1 MTEGYCRWRGCRLV
15 RSAID
20 TSDGSRVSKTEYLE
34 DFHMWSSVC
43 CHPFCSCFTHT
54 QRLTICLVLLL
65 SYTCLNT
72 VLAHLK
78 QEERINKV
86 NSGEQCKAT
95 RESRI
100 HSIEGMDNA
109 QNWHDSTA
117 KNVVREAPTALTC
130 TVAIHLLGIAR
141 AQIFIIALVVAW
153 RNRGHSNF
161 FAEALH
167 DATKHLVSETG
178 HVPKNYVSHSYLCF
192 HDPAIE
198 FEKNSLCPSESMVLT
213 TGLPCF
219 ICTEAKDRIKKINSP
234 NNIRHLGVKPTEFT
248 EKLLDRKKH

>member
-1 MTEGYCRWRGCRLV
+1 MYCWWRGCRLV
-15 RSAID
+15 RSAMD
-20 TSDGSRVSKTEYLE
+20 TSDGSQVSKTEYLE
-34 DFHMWSSVC
+34 DFHIAYIAELGLIDAFMTSGMLRTLVIISSGIIAVGD
-43 CHPFCSCFTHT
+43 F
-54 QRLTICLVLLL
+54 RL
-65 SYTCLNT
+65 
-72 VLAHLK
+72 
-78 QEERINKV
+78 QINKV
-86 NSGEQCKAT
+86 NIGEQCKAT

-117 KNVVREAPTALTC
+117 KNV
-130 TVAIHLLGIAR
+130 
-141 AQIFIIALVVAW
+141 IFIIALVVAW

-161 FAEALH
+161 FAEGLH

-213 TGLPCF
+213 TGLPCY

-234 NNIRHLGVKPTEFT
+234 NNIRHL
-248 EKLLDRKKH
+248 

>member
-1 MTEGYCRWRGCRLV
+1 MDHRCLRQ
-15 RSAID
+15 
-20 TSDGSRVSKTEYLE
+20 YLE

-43 CHPFCSCFTHT
+43 CHPFCSCFTHM

-78 QEERINKV
+78 QEESYIAELVRINKV
-86 NSGEQCKAT
+86 NIGEQCKAT
-95 RESRI
+95 RESQI

-117 KNVVREAPTALTC
+117 KNV
-130 TVAIHLLGIAR
+130 
-141 AQIFIIALVVAW
+141 IFIIALVVAW
-153 RNRGHSNF
+153 RNR
-161 FAEALH
+161 
-167 DATKHLVSETG
+167 D
-178 HVPKNYVSHSYLCF
+178 
-192 HDPAIE
+192 
-198 FEKNSLCPSESMVLT
+198 SLCPSESMVLT

-234 NNIRHLGVKPTEFT
+234 NNIRHL
-248 EKLLDRKKH
+248 